1 MVPTALVPTGTPT
14 DCPGH
19 HPPQHD
25 HAGHPDPAP
34 RPPDGAE
41 GGAPG
46 SPALLPERQAGLA
59 LGSETAWPAPGRAGG
74 MVLSGRRPESLCT
87 ADVTQ
92 TPGGRQLRRRGRPV
106 RRFGRRE
113 SGRLR
118 PAGSGGP
125 ALSPHSHSP
134 SGRPASLP
142 HPGSTATCSAPVTSR
157 LPPHCWPHLFSPG
170 PWQQVNVA
178 PPAPPGFARG
188 HSFPPETPTKA
199 PQGLQVTR
207 EGDAGRRG
215 LDDEISFFSFFCS
228 FDKDPVV
235 LLSQRTNKHFR
246 VEVVRIGYP

>member
-34 RPPDGAE
+34 CPPDGAE

-87 ADVTQ
+87 ADITQ
-92 TPGGRQLRRRGRPV
+92 TPPVQRGPRSISDIGAGAPGGRQLRRRGRPV

-142 HPGSTATCSAPVTSR
+142 HPGSMATCSAPVTSR

-178 PPAPPGFARG
+178 PPSPTRLRPRPQFPSRDAYEGAAGAAGHQGGWRRPTGPGR
-188 HSFPPETPTKA
+188 
-199 PQGLQVTR
+199 
-207 EGDAGRRG
+207 
-215 LDDEISFFSFFCS
+215 
-228 FDKDPVV
+228 
-235 LLSQRTNKHFR
+235 
-246 VEVVRIGYP
+246 